1 MNNNIKKINNLNNR
15 TKDMGFI
22 LKVVI
27 ILLIVVICIVV
38 LAVVA
43 RNSLYYS
50 KINNAISPILIYKDR
65 EANKALDNSLL
76 DDIYNDIRYVENHTK
91 FSISMW
97 IYIEDWSYEYGKY
110 KIIYSRKVTGDDS
123 REIYTPVIA
132 LDKYENNLVFGM
144 SVYDDSADN
153 PDEPKLVRFNHT
165 QIPLQKWVNVVYN
178 ISDQFISLYLNGYME
193 NKYYLNNIYYQKGA
207 KEKYEYEI
215 LGKSRKSLT
224 DNSSNTGLPGYSG
237 VISKLQ
243 YFAKN
248 LSNEE
253 IKKIY
258 ENGPYIN

>member
-1 MNNNIKKINNLNNR
+1 MNNNVKKINNSNNR

-27 ILLIVVICIVV
+27 ILLIVVICIIV

-50 KINNAISPILIYKDR
+50 KINNAISPILIYQDR
-65 EANKALDNSLL
+65 EANKALDNSSL
-76 DDIYNDIRYVENHTK
+76 DNIYNDIRYIENHTK

-97 IYIEDWSYEYGKY
+97 IYIEDWAYEYGKY
-110 KIIYSRKVTGDDS
+110 KIIYQRKVTGNDS
-123 REIYTPVIA
+123 REIYTPIIA

-144 SVYDDSADN
+144 SVYDSDN
-153 PDEPKLVRFNHT
+153 TDEPKLVRFTHT
-165 QIPLQKWVNVVYN
+165 HIPLQKWVNIVYN

-193 NKYYLNNIYYQKGA
+193 NKYYLDNIYYQKGA
-207 KEKYEYEI
+207 GEKYDYEV
-215 LGKSRKSLT
+215 LGNSRKSLT
-224 DNSSNTGLPGYSG
+224 DNSLNTGLPGFSG
-237 VISKLQ
+237 LISKLQ
-243 YFAKN
+243 YFAKD

-258 ENGPYIN
+258 ENGPYID